1 MDVLKATSAY
11 VTRMI
16 NHPTLT
22 GMRVLIL
29 DDFTTVSDYTSVVLH
44 LDDG

>member
-29 DDFTTVSDYTSVVLH
+29 DDFTTQIVAMTVSMGDA
-44 LDDG
+44 